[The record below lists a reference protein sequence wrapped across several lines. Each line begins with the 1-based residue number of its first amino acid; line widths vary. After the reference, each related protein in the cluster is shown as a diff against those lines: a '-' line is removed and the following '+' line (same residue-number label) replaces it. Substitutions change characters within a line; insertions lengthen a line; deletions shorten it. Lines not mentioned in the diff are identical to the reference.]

1 MLKTGNS
8 VLGKWKNS
16 FPQVVC
22 KFVENN
28 FPCDTSLLIKSDL
41 SGVFYCVQ
49 IV

>member
-8 VLGKWKNS
+8 VLEKWENS

-28 FPCDTSLLIKSDL
+28 FLCDTTLLIKFDL
-41 SGVFYCVQ
+41 SGDFRCVQ